1 MAITF
6 DVDSGGM
13 LPDGIKEV
21 PVASSERV
29 SLLVK
34 KVNFTDK
41 SGDGTALQSGED
53 VTLMVLGANVVV
65 TRAILRITTAF
76 TTGIDI
82 GFCENDDATVDRDEF
97 FDGAAAVGTYVW
109 NGHSTGNATAA
120 IAAASTNPATS
131 TLADYKITLEAK
143 AHQTGDGVA
152 DLIVEYYQF
161 L

>member
-29 SLLVK
+29 SLMVK

-65 TRAILRITTAF
+65 T
-76 TTGIDI
+76 
-82 GFCENDDATVDRDEF
+82 
-97 FDGAAAVGTYVW
+97 
-109 NGHSTGNATAA
+109 
-120 IAAASTNPATS
+120 
-131 TLADYKITLEAK
+131 
-143 AHQTGDGVA
+143 
-152 DLIVEYYQF
+152 
-161 L
+161 